1 MPKYGHRYMIVLFDL
16 SVMFICVPC
25 LGILGETVIKKID
38 SIAVNYIDEGDG
50 EVVLLL
56 HGWGAN
62 ITLYAGIIQVLSQ
75 NHRVIALDM
84 PGFGRTPEPPEP
96 WCVDDYVNFVIK
108 FIAAFELR
116 RFSIVVHSF
125 GGRVFFKMNA
135 RENLP
140 FTIDRAVLIDS
151 AGILPKKSLKQRVSL
166 RCYKAARAVMST
178 KVLHFLYPDAVDNM
192 RRRRGSADYNSAT
205 PTMRA
210 TLVKVVNE
218 DLEPFIHLVK
228 CPTLL
233 IWGDQDTA
241 TPLSDAKRMEEL
253 IADAGLVVC
262 EGAGHFSFAE
272 QAPKVH
278 AALAAFFA

>member
-1 MPKYGHRYMIVLFDL
+1 MV
-16 SVMFICVPC
+16 
-25 LGILGETVIKKID
+25 KKID
-38 SIAVNYIDEGDG
+38 SITVNYIDEGAG
-50 EVVLLL
+50 EVILLL

-62 ITLYAGIIQVLSQ
+62 ITLYAGMIQVLQ
-75 NHRVIALDM
+75 RNHRVIALDM
-84 PGFGRTPEPPEP
+84 PGFGRTQEPSEP
-96 WCVDDYVNFVIK
+96 WCVDDYVDFVLK
-108 FIAAFELR
+108 FIDSFGISKL
-116 RFSIVVHSF
+116 SVVVHSF

-135 RENLP
+135 RENIP
-140 FTIDRAVLIDS
+140 FTIEKAVLIDS
-151 AGILPKKSLKQRVSL
+151 AGILPKKSLWQKASL
-166 RCYKAARAVMST
+166 SCYKIGRAVMST

-192 RRRRGSADYNSAT
+192 RRKRGSADYNNAT

-218 DLEPFIHLVK
+218 DLEPLMHLVK

-233 IWGDQDTA
+233 IWGDRDTA

-253 IADAGLVVC
+253 ISDAGLVVC

-278 AALAAFFA
+278 GALTAFFG

>member
-1 MPKYGHRYMIVLFDL
+1 MVK
-16 SVMFICVPC
+16 
-25 LGILGETVIKKID
+25 EID
-38 SIAVNYIDEGDG
+38 SIAVNYIDEGEG
-50 EVVLLL
+50 EIVLLL

-62 ITLYAGIIQVLSQ
+62 ITLYTGIVEVLSQ
-75 NHRVIALDM
+75 CHRVIALDM
-84 PGFGRTPEPPEP
+84 PGFGKTPEPSEP
-96 WCVDDYVNFVIK
+96 WCVDDYVDFVIK
-108 FIAAFELR
+108 FIASFNLIK
-116 RFSIVVHSF
+116 FSIVVHSF

-140 FTIDRAVLIDS
+140 FMIEKAVLIDS
-151 AGILPKKSLKQRVSL
+151 AGILPKKSFRQKVSL
-166 RCYKAARAVMST
+166 KCYKIARTVMST

-192 RRRRGSADYNSAT
+192 RRKRGSADYNSAT

-218 DLEPFIHLVK
+218 DLEPLIHLVK

-241 TPLSDAKRMEEL
+241 TPLTDAKRMEEL
-253 IADAGLVVC
+253 IPDAGLIVC

-278 AALAAFFA
+278 GALTAFFA

>member
-1 MPKYGHRYMIVLFDL
+1 M
-16 SVMFICVPC
+16 
-25 LGILGETVIKKID
+25 IKKID
-38 SIAVNYIDEGDG
+38 SITVNYIEEGEG
-50 EVVLLL
+50 EAIVLL

-62 ITLYAGIIQVLSQ
+62 ITLYAGIINVLAQ
-75 NHRVIALDM
+75 GHRVIALDM
-84 PGFGRTPEPPEP
+84 PGFGKTSEPPEP
-96 WCVDDYVNFVIK
+96 WCVDDYVDFVMK
-108 FIAAFELR
+108 FIESFGLA
-116 RFSIVVHSF
+116 RFSVVVHSF

-140 FTIDRAVLIDS
+140 FTIERAVLIDS
-151 AGILPKKSLKQRVSL
+151 AGILPKKSFRQKISL
-166 RCYKAARAVMST
+166 RCYKIGRAVMST
-178 KVLHFLYPDAVDNM
+178 KVLHFLYPDAVENM
-192 RRRRGSADYNSAT
+192 RRKRGSADYNSAT

-218 DLEPFIHLVK
+218 DLEPLMHLVK

-233 IWGDQDTA
+233 IWGDKDTA

-253 IADAGLVVC
+253 IPEAGLVVC

-278 AALAAFFA
+278 AALASFFFS

>member
-1 MPKYGHRYMIVLFDL
+1 M
-16 SVMFICVPC
+16 
-25 LGILGETVIKKID
+25 IKKID
-38 SIAVNYIDEGDG
+38 SITVNYIEEGEG
-50 EVVLLL
+50 EAIVLL

-62 ITLYAGIIQVLSQ
+62 ITLYAGIINVLSQ
-75 NHRVIALDM
+75 GHRVIALDM
-84 PGFGRTPEPPEP
+84 PGFGKTSEPSEP
-96 WCVDDYVNFVIK
+96 WCVDDYVDFVMK
-108 FIAAFELR
+108 FIESFGLV
-116 RFSIVVHSF
+116 RFSVVVHSF

-140 FTIDRAVLIDS
+140 FTIERAVLIDS
-151 AGILPKKSLKQRVSL
+151 AGILPKKSFRQKVSL
-166 RCYKAARAVMST
+166 RCYKIGRAVMST

-192 RRRRGSADYNSAT
+192 RRKRGSADYNSAT

-218 DLEPFIHLVK
+218 DLEPLMHLVK

-233 IWGDQDTA
+233 IWGDKDTA

-253 IADAGLVVC
+253 IPEAGLVVC

-278 AALAAFFA
+278 AALAAFFSS